1 MTTEQKSLISLKS
14 TVIKNLWKIPKWRE
28 KILILMTRILR
39 PVEIT
44 EQNIIDVIGK
54 NDKNDKKIFDELSK
68 LNKSPIDLYT
78 EEYDTRRAFGKWKN
92 MRTNLTKNIESI
104 LDMGGNVG
112 NIASVL
118 GHKILK
124 IPTEKITVVD
134 VENWEGQVWVPR
146 TDITFVNYNNISKI
160 PDNSVDLITMFHT
173 LHHIPTKEYGNILKT
188 FHRILTKDG
197 CMVLYEHN
205 CSEKNWAGLIDI
217 EHALFD
223 VVVSKKK
230 IYSTYVKTYY
240 SKYLSIIKWESL
252 FKKAGFNKYF
262 QTEIHNTDNSVYMYF
277 QKA

>member
-1 MTTEQKSLISLKS
+1 
-14 TVIKNLWKIPKWRE
+14 
-28 KILILMTRILR
+28 
-39 PVEIT
+39 
-44 EQNIIDVIGK
+44 
-54 NDKNDKKIFDELSK
+54 
-68 LNKSPIDLYT
+68 LYT

-92 MRTNLTKNIESI
+92 MRTNLTKNVESI

-124 IPTEKITVVD
+124 IPKEKITVVD
-134 VENWEGQVWVPR
+134 VENWEGHVWVPR

-197 CMVLYEHN
+197 CIVLYEHN

-230 IYSTYVKTYY
+230 SYSTYVKTYY
-240 SKYLSIIKWESL
+240 SKYLSITKWESL
-252 FKKAGFNKYF
+252 FKKADFNKYF

>member
-1 MTTEQKSLISLKS
+1 MTTQKSLISLKS
-14 TVIKNLWKIPKWRE
+14 NVIKNLWKIPKWRE
-28 KILILMTRILR
+28 KILILMTRILKS
-39 PVEIT
+39 VEIT
-44 EQNIIDVIGK
+44 EQNIIDIIGI
-54 NDKNDKKIFDELSK
+54 NDKNDKKIFDELTK

-92 MRTNLTKNIESI
+92 IRTNLTKNIKSI

-124 IPTEKITVVD
+124 IPKERITVVD

-173 LHHIPTKEYGNILKT
+173 LHHIPTKEYVNILKT
-188 FHRILTKDG
+188 FHRIMAKDG
-197 CMVLYEHN
+197 CVVLYEHN

-230 IYSTYVKTYY
+230 SYSTYVKTYY
-240 SKYLSIIKWESL
+240 SKYLSIAKWEAL

-262 QTEIHNTDNSVYMYF
+262 QTELHNTDNSVYMYF